1 MTAPELARI
10 LESIDLKK
18 KPEITLIVD
27 GLAVVVKLASFIEPT
42 AAVVGAE
49 HDGSDL
55 FELQGTIRLHDK
67 PFTVGSLFAD
77 PSHIS
82 AIAVEQHAH

>member
-10 LESIDLKK
+10 LEAIDLKK

-27 GLAVVVKLASFIEPT
+27 GLAVVIKLASFIEPT
-42 AAVVGAE
+42 AAVPGAD
-49 HDGSDL
+49 HQGSDL

-67 PFTVGSLFAD
+67 PFTVGSLYVEPEHVTAV
-77 PSHIS
+77 
-82 AIAVEQHAH
+82 AVEQHLH